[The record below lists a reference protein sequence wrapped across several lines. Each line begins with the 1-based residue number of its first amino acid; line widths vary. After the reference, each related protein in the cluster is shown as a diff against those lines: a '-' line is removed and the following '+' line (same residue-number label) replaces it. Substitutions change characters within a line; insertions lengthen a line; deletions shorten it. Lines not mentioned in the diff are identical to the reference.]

1 MLILFIWLLRFGL
14 KASLKI
20 VALLTEWSTEN
31 LMNIC
36 VSTSVGK
43 TEQQLISEVFICGV
57 KLPVN

>member
-36 VSTSVGK
+36 VSASVGK
-43 TEQQLISEVFICGV
+43 TEQQLISEAFICGV